1 MEMDLKQQLG
11 ARIKELRAARSLTQE
26 IFAEVIGISSR
37 SMSFIETGK
46 NFPSAETLTRICGA
60 LQVPPHQ
67 LFYFGKHPELDQ
79 VKAELIR
86 KIRDDDEFASFVYKA
101 AFNLN

>member
-37 SMSFIETGK
+37 SMSFIE
-46 NFPSAETLTRICGA
+46 
-60 LQVPPHQ
+60 VPPHQ

-79 VKAELIR
+79 VKEELIR